1 MIMTTKHMNVECA
14 ANSELYSSKE
24 SELWKN
30 RRKGGKKKP
39 EGHFYTEN
47 TKNIKMNGNVWSWMG
62 KNYVRGSGKKFAYRL
77 YKIANF
83 PGIKWLV

>member
-47 TKNIKMNGNVWSWMG
+47 TKNIKMNGNV
-62 KNYVRGSGKKFAYRL
+62 
-77 YKIANF
+77 
-83 PGIKWLV
+83 